1 MASLGGPAESRWIKW
16 GGNFVLGGAILAMVI
31 ALCGL
36 TLARY
41 DMIDKIQGFFAFV
54 MMLNPA
60 RVLAAVGVVVLIA
73 AYARKTGPKRNAA
86 IGTVLAAALLTVI
99 YTQVIIPGGKVP
111 PIHDITTNI
120 DNPPQ
125 FATLDVDTPVSTGPF
140 SVEEWRAFHQ
150 GAYSDIQPIIVNKSP
165 VEVLADA
172 RALMESRG
180 WDVAAS
186 DPQAGQLEGT
196 AYAGYLK
203 FRDDVVI
210 KATPIEDGSTRV
222 DMRSVSQVGVSDLGY
237 NAARV
242 KAFLADLQ
250 AR

>member
-16 GGNFVLGGAILAMVI
+16 GGNFVLGGAILAVVI

-36 TLARY
+36 TLARF

-60 RVLAAVGVVVLIA
+60 RVLVAVGLVVLIIA
-73 AYARKTGPKRNAA
+73 LVQKTGPKRNAA

-99 YTQVIIPGGKVP
+99 YTQVILPGGKVP
-111 PIHDITTNI
+111 PIHDITT
-120 DNPPQ
+120 DVDDPPQ
-125 FATLDVDTPVSTGPF
+125 FTTLDVDTPVSTGPF
-140 SVEEWRAFHQ
+140 SVDEWRSFHS
-150 GAYSDIQPIIVNKSP
+150 GAYGDIQPIVIDKSP

-172 RALMESRG
+172 RALMEDRG
-180 WDVAAS
+180 WDVAVS
-186 DPQAGQLEGT
+186 DPEAGHLEGT

-203 FRDDVVI
+203 FRDDVVVEV
-210 KATPIEDGSTRV
+210 TPIEDGSTRV

-242 KAFLADLQ
+242 EAFLRDLQ
-250 AR
+250 AM